1 MGVRIRTAIRAT
13 AASSAR
19 RVLIIFGL
27 HGRLRFAIR
36 SLAHFAEP
44 GEMLVEI
51 AAQSLGKPFELSKTA
66 QYGQQ
71 KTAVRS
77 RRVSPCVSERFETG
91 PLFGNRA

>member
-1 MGVRIRTAIRAT
+1 MGVAIRTAIRAT
-13 AASSAR
+13 ATSSAR
-19 RVLIIFGL
+19 RLD
-27 HGRLRFAIR
+27 RFRAARPAALAIR

-77 RRVSPCVSERFETG
+77 RRVSPCVSERFEAG